1 MPNPS
6 ISPLRSVGE
15 RAPVPL
21 STAALGWLGAWLAG
35 GLVAS
40 AILAS
45 SGHDSVAAAGPWWL
59 AAAQLANWS
68 ALVAVVVV
76 LGRRYGS
83 GGLGRDFGLS
93 FRAIDLVGVPIGV
106 LAQLVLV
113 RLLYWPLE
121 EIWPAT
127 FGQERLEER
136 TRELWDSAHGAGLA
150 LLVVVVVLGAPLVE
164 ELVYRGLLQGALT
177 RRLTDVLGLGLAAT
191 WFALIHF
198 QPVEYPGLF
207 VAGLTF
213 GVCMVWTDRLG
224 MGVLAHMAFNA
235 SALALAAGR

>member
-1 MPNPS
+1 VPTPS
-6 ISPLRSVGE
+6 FSPLRSVGE
-15 RAPVPL
+15 RASVPL
-21 STAALGWLGAWLAG
+21 PTAALAWLGAWLAG
-35 GLVAS
+35 GLGAS
-40 AILAS
+40 AVIAAS
-45 SGHDSVAAAGPWWL
+45 GKDSVAAAGPGWL
-59 AAAQLANWS
+59 AAAQVFNWS
-68 ALVAVVVV
+68 ALVVVVVV

-83 GGLGRDFGLS
+83 GRPGRDFGLS
-93 FRAIDLVGVPIGV
+93 FRAIDLAGIPIGV
-106 LAQLVLV
+106 LAQIVLV
-113 RLLYWPLE
+113 RLLYWPLGE
-121 EIWPAT
+121 WWPAT
-127 FGQERLEER
+127 FGQERIEER

-150 LLVVVVVLGAPLVE
+150 LLIVVVVLGAPLVE

-177 RRLTDVLGLGLAAT
+177 RRLTDVLGLVLAAA

-213 GVCMVWTDRLG
+213 GACMVWTDRLG